1 MQEESENEKKHTFE
15 TNKRYYI
22 ISIYTVVVVLICA
35 LLIKLIF
42 SWASTS
48 AFIKKYVSAATPV
61 IAGVFIA
68 YLLNP
73 LANFLDRKAFS
84 GLLKRTTKKTHPKI
98 SRAISIIFSYIIV
111 IGLLALV
118 IRFLIPQLANS
129 ITELVSLFQ
138 TWYSQSGTWI
148 NNLQERFPDVDI
160 TGIMNNIQ
168 TSVSDFLNVDRI
180 TSIVSNMVPK
190 LFSTGVAVFKVAYNV
205 LFSFIV
211 SLYALFDKDRL
222 VRNLKRLIRAIF
234 KPARA
239 TSAIRVVELT
249 HHIFCRFIVG
259 KTVDS
264 LIIGCLCFMLMSILG
279 LPFTL
284 IISVIVGITN
294 MVPYVGPY
302 VGAVPGFFIIFITSP
317 IESLVYVLLILAIQM
332 FDGLVLGP
340 KILGDST
347 GLRPMWI
354 IFAISVGGAAGG
366 VLGMFLGVP
375 TVAVIAALLDEWV
388 TIRIKKNEAE
398 DNDETSE
405 VKVASAQ
412 EEASNQEEISK
423 QEEVTS

>member
-1 MQEESENEKKHTFE
+1 MQDNTENDKQHTFE
-15 TNKRYYI
+15 TSKKYYI

-35 LLIKLIF
+35 LIVKLIF

-84 GLLKRTTKKTHPKI
+84 RLLKKIAKKDHPKI
-98 SRAISIIFSYIIV
+98 SRVLSIIGSYVIV

-118 IRFLIPQLANS
+118 IRFLVPQLISS
-129 ITELVSLFQ
+129 ITELVGLFQ
-138 TWYSQSGTWI
+138 TWYSQSGAWI
-148 NNLQERFPDVDI
+148 ESLQERFPDIDI
-160 TGIMNNIQ
+160 TGIMSNIQ
-168 TSVSDFLNVDRI
+168 TSVSSFLNVDRI

-205 LFSFIV
+205 LFSLIV

-234 KPARA
+234 KPLRA
-239 TSAIRVVELT
+239 TSAIDVVELT

-259 KTVDS
+259 KTADS
-264 LIIGCLCFMLMSILG
+264 LIIGCLCFILMSIFG
-279 LPFTL
+279 LPFAL

-317 IESLVYVLLILAIQM
+317 IKSVIYLLMILAIQM

-340 KILGDST
+340 KILGDCT

-375 TVAVIAALLDEWV
+375 TVGVIAALLDRWV
-388 TIRIKKNEAE
+388 DARIKKNE
-398 DNDETSE
+398 SE
-405 VKVASAQ
+405 AI
-412 EEASNQEEISK
+412 EEAHEETVGQAGTKSESQPI
-423 QEEVTS
+423 

>member
-1 MQEESENEKKHTFE
+1 MQDNTENDKQHTFE
-15 TNKRYYI
+15 TNKKYYI

-35 LLIKLIF
+35 LLVKMIF

-48 AFIKKYVSAATPV
+48 AFIMKYVSAATPV

-84 GLLKRTTKKTHPKI
+84 GLLKKTTKKDHPKI
-98 SRAISIIFSYIIV
+98 SRTISIIGSYVIV

-118 IRFLIPQLANS
+118 IGFLIPQLISSAA
-129 ITELVSLFQ
+129 ELVGLFQ
-138 TWYSQSGTWI
+138 TWYSQSGAWI
-148 NNLQERFPDVDI
+148 ENLQERFPDIDI
-160 TGIMNNIQ
+160 TGIMSNIQ
-168 TSVSDFLNVDRI
+168 TSISSFLNVDRI

-205 LFSFIV
+205 LFSLIV

-234 KPARA
+234 KPAKA
-239 TSAIRVVELT
+239 ASAIDIVELT

-259 KTVDS
+259 KTADS
-264 LIIGCLCFMLMSILG
+264 IIIGCLCFMFMSIFK
-279 LPFTL
+279 LPFAL

-317 IESLVYVLLILAIQM
+317 IKSVIYLLMILAIQM

-375 TVAVIAALLDEWV
+375 TVGVIAALLDRWV
-388 TIRIKKNEAE
+388 DARIKKNE
-398 DNDETSE
+398 SE
-405 VKVASAQ
+405 AL
-412 EEASNQEEISK
+412 EEAHAEAVGQEEIKSETEI
-423 QEEVTS
+423 QEE